1 MGKEAKTNAMRIL
14 EREKVPYTA
23 HEYAHE
29 EGVAVAGVDVAGS
42 MGEDPACVY
51 KTLVTQGSSK
61 NYFVFVIPV
70 AAELE
75 LKAAART
82 GLRVCL
88 RRTHRH
94 PGVLCS
100 GGPYSRRPGH
110 HGKDHLLNRAEKY
123 VFWDKDGWKI
133 LRKIYSNHKS
143 YLKRKTMAKLHK
155 TFESFL
161 AHGNTRENL
170 PQHSL
175 QSHYFAVNCM

>member
-1 MGKEAKTNAMRIL
+1 MIHVADIN
-14 EREKVPYTA
+14 KVTGYVRGGCSPV
-23 HEYAHE
+23 
-29 EGVAVAGVDVAGS
+29 G
-42 MGEDPACVY
+42 MKKQY
-51 KTLVTQGSSK
+51 KT
-61 NYFVFVIPV
+61 VFDESVL
-70 AAELE
+70 AQE
-75 LKAAART
+75 KS
-82 GLRVCL
+82 VCF
-88 RRTHRH
+88 RRAHRH

-100 GGPYSRRPGH
+100 GRPHPCRPGH